1 MTEQVIQD
9 LNVLFE
15 QDISMTKGQR
25 KVLQAAVAL
34 FATQGFD
41 GTSTAQ
47 IATRSQMSQGTI
59 FKYYPT
65 KKELLRAIID
75 PAIDHL
81 FPTYSV
87 NFVDHQVPKN
97 VKIEEFV
104 RVVVANRLTFVY
116 TNRHILQILTNEFL
130 INDALVAETKQR
142 LGPIIQRL
150 LDQVTLLLVDEQM
163 QPAEFMRLLVGQMM
177 YEFIRM
183 TRLTPAAEYD
193 ITATANSIT
202 TVMIAAIKQS
212 K

>member
-9 LNVLFE
+9 LNALFE
-15 QDISMTKGQR
+15 QDTSMTKGQR

-47 IATRSQMSQGTI
+47 IAARSQMSQGTI

-81 FPTYSV
+81 FPNYGV
-87 NFVDHQVPKN
+87 NFVDHQIPKD
-97 VKIEEFV
+97 VQIEEFV

-116 TNRHILQILTNEFL
+116 TNRHILQILLNEFL
-130 INDALVAETKQR
+130 INDALVAEAKQR

-150 LDQVTLLLVDEQM
+150 LDQVTLLLIDEPM

-177 YEFIRM
+177 YEFIRV
-183 TRLTPAAEYD
+183 TRLTPDAEYD
-193 ITATANSIT
+193 IATTANSIT
-202 TVMIAAIKQS
+202 RVLIAAIKQP